1 MAVKA
6 RITAKKS
13 NGLESHVERTSTT
26 AIFIDASNGIDRVSL
41 IVRADG
47 RIEIEVKN
55 GGAVTQYLN
64 LTRGYTTIVP
74 PLVDGTVVTGLPLA
88 VAK

>member
-41 IVRADG
+41 IIRKDG
-47 RIEIEVKN
+47 RIDIEVRN
-55 GGAVTQYLN
+55 GGARTFAVTLV
-64 LTRGYTTIVP
+64 RGYVEGQSIIDGD
-74 PLVDGTVVTGLPLA
+74 LVQSGRTEPLA
-88 VAK
+88 K